1 MDSTLVSSKKI
12 AELEEIVRIQA
23 STLDKVVFETEFVN
37 MPKNFGVVE
46 KTILDVITAYLWPYY
61 TPSASTLSQPPPHGP
76 PHLMETSSRSTVE
89 LTFAQTIPA
98 LNMKIVTPRET
109 LVFKNIRIVYP
120 LDLFFPLT
128 AVKNSAVLGVSQV
141 TSGSVLASGS
151 AVSKMCRINANTH
164 SLIQFNGKTIP
175 LPEKVTNGHSLMVAH
190 DASTYRRF
198 MVLVTPIASQ
208 TLLKTHILLKQNE
221 IEIIPSGSSP
231 IVTVNSKKIELPV
244 GKEVKITGI
253 LGTNT
258 NAIIATLLRTTDG
271 VVVIKAPRF
280 LLEEVA
286 TNGKQLQI
294 IPSPLL
300 KNKVA
305 GLCGS
310 FQKTLSSTGSHGATS
325 TGSLSCVYS
334 KPELEVAS
342 WTVPKVG
349 SGSVSGSISIPA
361 PLMSELKK
369 ESQQCAK
376 FTLLRHLSIQRG
388 VKMCFSK
395 VPITQCG
402 PSCKSQDS
410 KMTEKTVEFTCMP
423 AGRQADLYLK
433 KVNQGKLIPE
443 FKNLETSFSSQMPQP
458 SHCVHALVSSIR
470 GI

>member
-1 MDSTLVSSKKI
+1 MIK
-12 AELEEIVRIQA
+12 
-23 STLDKVVFETEFVN
+23 
-37 MPKNFGVVE
+37 
-46 KTILDVITAYLWPYY
+46 
-61 TPSASTLSQPPPHGP
+61 
-76 PHLMETSSRSTVE
+76 
-89 LTFAQTIPA
+89 
-98 LNMKIVTPRET
+98 
-109 LVFKNIRIVYP
+109 
-120 LDLFFPLT
+120 
-128 AVKNSAVLGVSQV
+128 
-141 TSGSVLASGS
+141 
-151 AVSKMCRINANTH
+151 
-164 SLIQFNGKTIP
+164 FNGKTIP
-175 LPEKVTNGHSLMVAH
+175 TNFANEHSLMVAH

-208 TLLKTHILLKQNE
+208 NLLKTHILLKQNE
-221 IEIIPSGSSP
+221 IEIIPSSSSP

-349 SGSVSGSISIPA
+349 SGSGSGSVSIPA

-376 FTLLRHLSIQRG
+376 
-388 VKMCFSK
+388 
-395 VPITQCG
+395 VPLNQCG

-458 SHCVHALVSSIR
+458 SLCVHALVSSIK

>member
-1 MDSTLVSSKKI
+1 MGIASQTTDSTLMGSKKI

-37 MPKNFGVVE
+37 MPRNFGIVE

-61 TPSASTLSQPPPHGP
+61 TPSASTLSQPPPPHGP

-128 AVKNSAVLGVSQV
+128 AVKNNAVLGVSQV

-164 SLIQFNGKTIP
+164 SLIQFNGKTIA
-175 LPEKVTNGHSLMVAH
+175 LPEKVTNGHSLMIAH

-208 TLLKTHILLKQNE
+208 NLLKTHILLKQNE

-342 WTVPKVG
+342 WTVQKVG
-349 SGSVSGSISIPA
+349 SGSGSVSIPA

-369 ESQQCAK
+369 ESQQRA
-376 FTLLRHLSIQRG
+376 
-388 VKMCFSK
+388 K

>member
-1 MDSTLVSSKKI
+1 M
-12 AELEEIVRIQA
+12 
-23 STLDKVVFETEFVN
+23 
-37 MPKNFGVVE
+37 G
-46 KTILDVITAYLWPYY
+46 
-61 TPSASTLSQPPPHGP
+61 
-76 PHLMETSSRSTVE
+76 
-89 LTFAQTIPA
+89 
-98 LNMKIVTPRET
+98 
-109 LVFKNIRIVYP
+109 
-120 LDLFFPLT
+120 
-128 AVKNSAVLGVSQV
+128 
-141 TSGSVLASGS
+141 
-151 AVSKMCRINANTH
+151 
-164 SLIQFNGKTIP
+164 LIQFNGKTIP
-175 LPEKVTNGHSLMVAH
+175 LPEKVINGHSVMVAH

-198 MVLVTPIASQ
+198 MVLVTPMPGMPGYPN
-208 TLLKTHILLKQNE
+208 LLKTLIVLKQND
-221 IEIIPSGSSP
+221 IEIIPSSGYSPP

-253 LGTNT
+253 T
-258 NAIIATLLRTTDG
+258 NALIATLLRTTDG
-271 VVVIKAPRF
+271 VVVKAPKF

-286 TNGKQLQI
+286 TDGKQLQI

-310 FQKTLSSTGSHGATS
+310 FQKTLSSTGSHSATS

-349 SGSVSGSISIPA
+349 SGSVSGSVSIPA
-361 PLMSELKK
+361 PLMSQLKK

-376 FTLLRHLSIQRG
+376 VTLNPTKVAKAYKSATGKCTLLRHLSIQRG

-443 FKNLETSFSSQMPQP
+443 FKNLETSFSSQVP
-458 SHCVHALVSSIR
+458 SQQISMITFRLLVSLR
-470 GI
+470 QA

>member
-1 MDSTLVSSKKI
+1 M
-12 AELEEIVRIQA
+12 
-23 STLDKVVFETEFVN
+23 
-37 MPKNFGVVE
+37 G
-46 KTILDVITAYLWPYY
+46 
-61 TPSASTLSQPPPHGP
+61 
-76 PHLMETSSRSTVE
+76 
-89 LTFAQTIPA
+89 
-98 LNMKIVTPRET
+98 
-109 LVFKNIRIVYP
+109 
-120 LDLFFPLT
+120 
-128 AVKNSAVLGVSQV
+128 
-141 TSGSVLASGS
+141 
-151 AVSKMCRINANTH
+151 
-164 SLIQFNGKTIP
+164 
-175 LPEKVTNGHSLMVAH
+175 
-190 DASTYRRF
+190 
-198 MVLVTPIASQ
+198 
-208 TLLKTHILLKQNE
+208 
-221 IEIIPSGSSP
+221 
-231 IVTVNSKKIELPV
+231 NSKKIELPV

-286 TNGKQLQI
+286 SNGKQLQI

-300 KNKVA
+300 KNKGA

-310 FQKTLSSTGSHGATS
+310 FQKTLSSA
-325 TGSLSCVYS
+325 YS

-349 SGSVSGSISIPA
+349 SGSVSGSVSIPA

-376 FTLLRHLSIQRG
+376 VTLNPTKVAKAYKSATGKCTLLRHLSIQRG